1 MAGRPGSDDDDTAPV
16 LPEVTVP
23 PWLRTGPAADSS
35 VAPPK
40 PSARSAAGPAQADAE
55 RAGAGER
62 EEQSPPNRITIGAQ
76 ARAATG
82 DGQPARGAPAH
93 DGPSADRRGAAA
105 GEGAGERVVDDLSTL
120 PLRAPVPTSGR
131 AAAGAPRPAP
141 APATRSAE
149 DVKVPA
155 PPPADVPSASAP
167 APVPATAVLDRRP
180 VRIALLAAA
189 GVAILGGSAV
199 LGYVVTRG
207 ATGGAAGAAVA
218 GANPGCAELVED
230 GRVVGSG
237 PGSLDSPTGAVL
249 AFDHAYY
256 VERSAAKAFEAVAP
270 TSRMTEEQLRTEGI
284 DRLAEGTTHCMELRE
299 LAPTL
304 LEVDLTEFPP
314 EADPVLIRQRVRVA
328 ETPGG
333 TWGIVS
339 ITPAG

>member
-1 MAGRPGSDDDDTAPV
+1 MAGRPGSDDDDNAPV
-16 LPEVTVP
+16 LPGVTVP
-23 PWLRTGPAADSS
+23 PWLHSGPVADSS

-40 PSARSAAGPAQADAE
+40 PPARSAAGPAQAEAD

-82 DGQPARGAPAH
+82 GGQPARGEMVP
-93 DGPSADRRGAAA
+93 DGPSADRQDAAA
-105 GEGAGERVVDDLSTL
+105 GEGAGERVVDELSTL
-120 PLRAPVPTSGR
+120 QLRAAAPASGR

-141 APATRSAE
+141 APATRSA
-149 DVKVPA
+149 DGVKVPA
-155 PPPADVPSASAP
+155 PPPPADAPSASAP
-167 APVPATAVLDRRP
+167 APAPATAVLDRRP
-180 VRIALLAAA
+180 ARIVLLAAA

-199 LGYVVTRG
+199 LGFVVTRG
-207 ATGGAAGAAVA
+207 ATGGAAEAAA
-218 GANPGCAELVED
+218 GPTPGCAELAED

-237 PGSLDSPTGAVL
+237 PGSLDSPSGAVL

-256 VERSAAKAFEAVAP
+256 VERSAEKAFEAVAP
-270 TSRMTEEQLRTEGI
+270 TSRITEEQLRTEGI
-284 DRLAEGTTHCMELRE
+284 DRLAEGTTHCLELRE

-314 EADPVLIRQRVRVA
+314 GADPVLIRQRVRVA
-328 ETPGG
+328 EDPDG